1 MSVPRRYARLTLALT
16 GVGLRRL
23 MGYRG
28 DFLVGAFGF
37 AVRVGLNAALLMVVF
52 RQVNALGG
60 WTLGQMLLLLGLA
73 MLSRGLDHTFTD
85 QLWELGRKLVQRGEL
100 VRYLVRPVNPL
111 YLLLSERFL
120 YPDGIGELLAGA
132 LLTAYAG
139 HEAHVTAGPVRLLG
153 TAALVC
159 CGALIYSSLKL
170 ILAAL
175 AFWTTTSFQ
184 VMSAIY
190 QISDTARFPL
200 GIFPAPVRGVLVTVL
215 PFALTGYAPAA
226 FLLRGADG
234 LTFAAPLVTGAF
246 VFLAWL
252 VWRRGLE
259 RFEAVGP

>member
-1 MSVPRRYARLTLALT
+1 MSRRRRYARLTLALT
-16 GVGLRRL
+16 SVGMRRL
-23 MGYRG
+23 MSYRG
-28 DFLVGAFGF
+28 DFLLGALGF
-37 AVRVGLNAALLMVVF
+37 AVRVGLNAALLVVVF
-52 RQVNALGG
+52 RQVDALGG

-100 VRYLVRPVNPL
+100 VRYLIRPVNPL

-139 HEAHVTAGPVRLLG
+139 HEAHVSAGPVRVLG
-153 TAALVC
+153 TAGLVC
-159 CGALIYSSLKL
+159 CGALVYSAIKL
-170 ILAAL
+170 ILASL

-200 GIFPAPVRGVLVTVL
+200 TIFPAPIRGVLVSVL
-215 PFALTGYAPAA
+215 PFAFTGYVPAA
-226 FLLRGADG
+226 FLLHGADG
-234 LTFAAPLVTGAF
+234 LSLATPLVTAALLA
-246 VFLAWL
+246 VAWL